1 MKKTYNK
8 TLIFFGFVLFRFSMN
23 NDTSMEEIECPDFD
37 ESGQSVLNNLSF
49 FLEGIVQTPIAI
61 SGILVKPKTFRLKA
75 FIW

>member
-1 MKKTYNK
+1 MKKTFYE
-8 TLIFFGFVLFRFSMN
+8 TLIFFAFILFHFSMN
-23 NDTSMEEIECPDFD
+23 NDTSLDEIECPDFD

>member
-1 MKKTYNK
+1 MEKTFYE
-8 TLIFFGFVLFRFSMN
+8 TLIFFGLVLFRFSMN

-61 SGILVKPKTFRLKA
+61 SGILVKPKMFCLKA